1 MSSAETDSHS
11 NDRYPPPSGTELA
24 YAFTAFAAASDRL
37 EAAYRTLEAE
47 VAGLRDSLS
56 TTIAE
61 RDAAWQTV
69 RDRQL
74 NDVLSRHT
82 RLAALGEMAATL
94 AHQIRTP
101 LSSALLY
108 ASNAS
113 NPALATPR
121 RDELLGR
128 AIGCLHNLEQLVSD
142 MLGFARGATASDA
155 PVAVADIALAVS
167 NSAQALVR
175 PGQGLQVSPP
185 PTRIVVCGNRAALVG
200 AVLNLVT
207 NGLQAAGPSARVHVE
222 TRLAGQMAEIRVT
235 DNGPGVPPGLRQ
247 RIFEPF
253 FTSRTDGTGLGL
265 AVVKSVAEAHG
276 GEIRVEGPDQTGTGA
291 CFVLRL
297 PLAAGVGQL
306 REHQAA

>member
-1 MSSAETDSHS
+1 MSSVKRDDHPTPGPEAGLSE
-11 NDRYPPPSGTELA
+11 
-24 YAFTAFAAASDRL
+24 AFAAFATASGRL
-37 EAAYRTLEAE
+37 EAAYGTLESE
-47 VAGLRDSLS
+47 VAALRNALS
-56 TTIAE
+56 TTTAE

-74 NDVLSRHT
+74 DDVLSRHQ

-101 LSSALLY
+101 LSAALLY
-108 ASNAS
+108 ASNAG

-142 MLGFARGATASDA
+142 MLGFARGATASNA
-155 PVAVADIALAVS
+155 PLAVADIALAVS
-167 NSAQALVR
+167 NAAQALVR
-175 PGQGLQVSPP
+175 AGQRLHVASPP
-185 PTRIVVCGNRAALVG
+185 ASVVICGNREALVG

-207 NGLQAAGPSARVHVE
+207 NGLQAGGSSAEVAVE
-222 TRLAGQMAEIRVT
+222 IRLAAQMAEIRVT
-235 DNGPGVPPGLRQ
+235 DNGPGVPPGLRS

-276 GEIRVEGPDQTGTGA
+276 GDIRVESAAGSPQGGA

>member
-1 MSSAETDSHS
+1 MTHAASDKQLET
-11 NDRYPPPSGTELA
+11 A
-24 YAFTAFAAASDRL
+24 FKAFTAASGRL
-37 EAAYRTLEAE
+37 EAAYGSLESE
-47 VAGLRDSLS
+47 VEALRHSLAL
-56 TTIAE
+56 TTAE
-61 RDAAWQTV
+61 RDAAWETV

-74 NDVLSRHT
+74 DAVLSRHQ

-113 NPALATPR
+113 NAVLPATR

-128 AIGCLHNLEQLVSD
+128 AIDCLHDLEQLVSD

-155 PVAVADIALAVS
+155 PVALQDITTAVS
-167 NSAQALVR
+167 NAAHALLR
-175 PGQGLQVSPP
+175 PGQSLDIATTPESA
-185 PTRIVVCGNRAALVG
+185 IVCGNREALVG

-207 NGLQAAGPSARVHVE
+207 NALQAAGSEARVSIQP
-222 TRLAGQMAEIRVT
+222 RLEGNTAELRVT
-235 DNGPGVPPGLRQ
+235 DNGPGVPAALRQ

-253 FTSRTDGTGLGL
+253 FTSRPEGTGLGL
-265 AVVKSVAEAHG
+265 AVVRSVAEAHG
-276 GEIRVEGPDQTGTGA
+276 GEIRLETADGRGA
-291 CFVLRL
+291 SFVLRL
-297 PLAAGVGQL
+297 PLAAGIGRL